1 MLADAA
7 TERGVVDT
15 RNVPGIPTTQ
25 SLHKFNA
32 RAVEDIGIAML
43 KVEVLKLH
51 SETIYRSRTITNYS
65 NSNDFRYDDLCCLE
79 GTKYV
84 HPIQ

>member
-7 TERGVVDT
+7 TEGGGGVDT

-25 SLHKFNA
+25 SLHKYIYNA

-43 KVEVLKLH
+43 KVH

-65 NSNDFRYDDLCCLE
+65 NSNDFRHGDVCCLE

>member
-7 TERGVVDT
+7 TERGGEGVDT

-25 SLHKFNA
+25 SLHKYNA

-43 KVEVLKLH
+43 EVH

-65 NSNDFRYDDLCCLE
+65 NSNEFRHNDVCCLE